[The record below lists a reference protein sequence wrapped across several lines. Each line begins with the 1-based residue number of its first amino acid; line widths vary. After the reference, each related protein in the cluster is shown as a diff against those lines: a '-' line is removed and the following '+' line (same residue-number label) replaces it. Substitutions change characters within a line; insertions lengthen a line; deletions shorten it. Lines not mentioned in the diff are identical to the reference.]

1 MKLIKSISS
10 MLCLSLVLSL
20 SPVAYANEISRTA
33 VENTLVGQD
42 RYQTAVEVSKKGW
55 SSANEAVV
63 VNSES
68 IVDALAVTPFAKLKN
83 APILLT
89 EKNNL
94 NSQTE
99 KELKRLGVKKVYI
112 IGLSSSVSNDV
123 QKQLESNNL
132 TTERVG
138 GSDRYQ
144 TALSIAK
151 KIEGLKDISEIAVV
165 NGYIGLADAVSIASV
180 AATNGMVILPVS
192 DTSGIS
198 SFKDFIESKNINKS
212 YIIGST
218 NAVSDKIK
226 QSLPNS
232 ERIGGA
238 DRNETNGK
246 VIEKFYT
253 SNKLNNVFVA
263 KDGMKKQNQLID
275 ALAVGVLA
283 SKENSPVLIV
293 GEQLSATQ
301 KSVFS
306 NKNATSI
313 TQVGS
318 GGNENAFKELKDL
331 QANSNNKRVMYVTN
345 TDKVN
350 IRNDATIEASVIGY
364 LSNGDEVEVLDV
376 LKTGW
381 VKIKYN
387 EGIGY
392 VSGSYLTNN
401 KPDNSNENIKI
412 KYVKEKDGLNVRK
425 GPSTEDEKI
434 GHLSYGSKVETIE
447 MFATGWVKIKYNGGY
462 GYVSNDYLSDTPVI

>member
-1 MKLIKSISS
+1 MKLTKSISS
-10 MLCLSLVLSL
+10 VLCLSLVLSL
-20 SPVAYANEISRTA
+20 SSISYANEIGRTA
-33 VENTLVGQD
+33 TGNTLIGKD
-42 RYQTAVEVSKKGW
+42 RYQTAIEVSKEGW
-55 SSANEAVV
+55 SSANEAVI

-68 IVDALAVTPFAKLKN
+68 IVDALSVTPFAKLNN

-94 NSQTE
+94 NSQTK
-99 KELKRLGVKKVYI
+99 KELERLGVKKVYI
-112 IGLSSSVSNDV
+112 IGLSGSVSDNV

-132 TTERVG
+132 TVDRIG
-138 GSDRYQ
+138 GSDRHQ
-144 TALSIAK
+144 TALNIAK
-151 KIEGLKDISEIAVV
+151 KIEALKEISEIAVI
-165 NGYIGLADAVSIASV
+165 NGYTGLADAVSIASV

-192 DTSGIS
+192 DASGVSI
-198 SFKDFIESKNINKS
+198 FKDFIASKNISKS

-253 SNKLNNVFVA
+253 SNNLDNVFVA

-293 GEQLSATQ
+293 GDKLSVTQ
-301 KSVFS
+301 KSIFT
-306 NKNATSI
+306 NKKATTI

-318 GGNENAFKELKDL
+318 GGNENAFTELKDL
-331 QANSNNKRVMYVTN
+331 QGSSTDNKVMYVAN

-350 IRNDATIEASVIGY
+350 VRSDATIEASVVGY
-364 LSNGDEVEVLDV
+364 LNNGDEVEVLEV

-387 EGIGY
+387 DDIGY

-401 KPDNSNENIKI
+401 KPNNNSENVKI

-434 GHLSYGSKVETIE
+434 GQLPYGSKVETVE

>member
-1 MKLIKSISS
+1 
-10 MLCLSLVLSL
+10 
-20 SPVAYANEISRTA
+20 
-33 VENTLVGQD
+33 
-42 RYQTAVEVSKKGW
+42 
-55 SSANEAVV
+55 
-63 VNSES
+63 
-68 IVDALAVTPFAKLKN
+68 
-83 APILLT
+83 
-89 EKNNL
+89 
-94 NSQTE
+94 
-99 KELKRLGVKKVYI
+99 
-112 IGLSSSVSNDV
+112 
-123 QKQLESNNL
+123 
-132 TTERVG
+132 
-138 GSDRYQ
+138 
-144 TALSIAK
+144 ALSIAK

-165 NGYIGLADAVSIASV
+165 NGYTGLADAVSIASV

-192 DTSGIS
+192 DASGIS

-263 KDGMKKQNQLID
+263 KDGMKNQNQLID

-364 LSNGDEVEVLDV
+364 LNNGDEVEVLDV

-434 GHLSYGSKVETIE
+434 GQLSYGSKVETVE

>member
-1 MKLIKSISS
+1 MKLTKSISS

-20 SPVAYANEISRTA
+20 SPVAYANEISRTT

-132 TTERVG
+132 TTDRVG

-165 NGYIGLADAVSIASV
+165 NGYTGLADAVSIGSV

-192 DTSGIS
+192 DASGIS

-263 KDGMKKQNQLID
+263 KDGMKNQNQLID

-331 QANSNNKRVMYVTN
+331 QANSNNKRVM
-345 TDKVN
+345 
-350 IRNDATIEASVIGY
+350 
-364 LSNGDEVEVLDV
+364 L
-376 LKTGW
+376 
-381 VKIKYN
+381 
-387 EGIGY
+387 
-392 VSGSYLTNN
+392 
-401 KPDNSNENIKI
+401 
-412 KYVKEKDGLNVRK
+412 
-425 GPSTEDEKI
+425 
-434 GHLSYGSKVETIE
+434 
-447 MFATGWVKIKYNGGY
+447 
-462 GYVSNDYLSDTPVI
+462 

>member
-1 MKLIKSISS
+1 MKSTKSISS
-10 MLCLSLVLSL
+10 VLCLSLVLSL
-20 SPVAYANEISRTA
+20 SSISYANEVGRTA
-33 VENTLVGQD
+33 TENTLIGKD
-42 RYQTAVEVSKKGW
+42 RYQTAIEVSKEGW
-55 SSANEAVV
+55 SSANEAVI

-68 IVDALAVTPFAKLKN
+68 IVDALSVTPFAKLKN

-94 NSQTE
+94 NLQTK
-99 KELKRLGVKKVYI
+99 KELERLGVKKVYI
-112 IGLSSSVSNDV
+112 IGLSGSVSDNV
-123 QKQLESNNL
+123 EKQLESNNL
-132 TTERVG
+132 TVDRIG
-138 GSDRYQ
+138 GSDRHQ
-144 TALSIAK
+144 TALNIAK
-151 KIEGLKDISEIAVV
+151 KIEGLKDISEIAVI
-165 NGYIGLADAVSIASV
+165 NGYTGLADAVSIASV

-192 DTSGIS
+192 DASGVS
-198 SFKDFIESKNINKS
+198 SFKDFIASKNISKS

-253 SNKLNNVFVA
+253 SNDLDNVFVA

-293 GEQLSATQ
+293 GDKLSATQ
-301 KSVFS
+301 KSIFT
-306 NKNATSI
+306 NKKATAI

-318 GGNENAFKELKDL
+318 GGNENAFAELKDL
-331 QANSNNKRVMYVTN
+331 QESSTGKKVMYVAN

-350 IRNDATIEASVIGY
+350 VRSDATIEASVVGY
-364 LSNGDEVEVLDV
+364 LNNGDEVEVLEV

-387 EGIGY
+387 DDIGY
-392 VSGSYLTNN
+392 VSGSYLTSN
-401 KPDNSNENIKI
+401 KPNNSSENVKI

-434 GHLSYGSKVETIE
+434 GQLPYGSKVETVE
-447 MFATGWVKIKYNGGY
+447 MFATGWVKIKYNSGY